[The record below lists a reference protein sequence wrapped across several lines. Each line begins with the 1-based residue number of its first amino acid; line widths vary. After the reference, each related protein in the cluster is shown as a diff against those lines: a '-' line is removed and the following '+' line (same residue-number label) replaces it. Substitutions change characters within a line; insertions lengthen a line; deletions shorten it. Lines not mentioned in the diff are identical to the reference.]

1 MESFNTLKKVI
12 LLFLLTAASHQLQAQ
27 SDEQI
32 RSKSNGYLEKQQSR
46 QRIRSINQIEIDKTM
61 PNSKT
66 LYIIDNKIFSGT
78 AEELN
83 KAKLEKLNLIHS
95 VKDTTSTSGIQ
106 YILIFRTKRG

>member
-1 MESFNTLKKVI
+1 MENFNIIKKVI
-12 LLFLLTAASHQLQAQ
+12 LLFLLTAASHQLMAQ
-27 SDEQI
+27 SDEKV
-32 RSKSNGYLEKQQSR
+32 REKSNGYLEKQQSR
-46 QRIRSINQIEIDKTM
+46 QRIRSINQIDIDKNM
-61 PNSKT
+61 PDTKT
-66 LYIIDNKIFSGT
+66 LYIIDDKIFSGT